1 MVRIKPAAFSWNQ
14 GEALVLRAVPHAKES
29 KHPAETEL
37 KNTLSNR
44 MLPLCTPV
52 LATASITSKGEN
64 ESKVIVGG
72 LISFTSNSEMKVQ
85 DFSGRG
91 I

>member
-1 MVRIKPAAFSWNQ
+1 
-14 GEALVLRAVPHAKES
+14 
-29 KHPAETEL
+29 
-37 KNTLSNR
+37 
-44 MLPLCTPV
+44 V